1 MPPNWNRYIR
11 RHTELDL
18 IISDKN
24 SIFGSY
30 FKIGPWVSFCLL
42 KKEGQPWMGGEV
54 IQTSCKYMNRKA
66 ILPPNIMDFLK
77 ERAENSKKLLDSISQ
92 KQKANIEKAIIE
104 GDLLTN
110 GRPMYEAIM
119 ADVEIFG
126 TLAFADK

>member
-1 MPPNWNRYIR
+1 
-11 RHTELDL
+11 
-18 IISDKN
+18 
-24 SIFGSY
+24 
-30 FKIGPWVSFCLL
+30 
-42 KKEGQPWMGGEV
+42 
-54 IQTSCKYMNRKA
+54 
-66 ILPPNIMDFLK
+66 MDFLK